1 MALLAA
7 VARPLTLL
15 PERSLLGVYGGGRG
29 WRPRENGAFLTS
41 NCLFPPSHDA
51 EDRGRVKDYG

>member
-7 VARPLTLL
+7 VARPLTFL
-15 PERSLLGVYGGGRG
+15 PERLLLRVSGGGG
-29 WRPRENGAFLTS
+29 ARESGVFLTS
-41 NCLFPPSHDA
+41 KCLFLPPSHDA